1 MDKQNRRVAGR
12 DDANIRVKIFG
23 VRTELWILF
32 FAFNELIIGITTL
45 VFYKFVS
52 TDNQPSESGFSS
64 ILWVLL
70 YLLAVACQSKTM
82 FTFISI
88 FSISNALW
96 DFVLFYVRLVIVL
109 EPKQSYQLDN
119 IILFLFSWIKVFT
132 SFFETFVILKLGWCI
147 PDKEDDRRKIIKK
160 ILRETGPICENCTL
174 DDDQQIL
181 ENVKESMEQLRIS
194 LISEKDESSLT
205 SVIESS

>member
-1 MDKQNRRVAGR
+1 
-12 DDANIRVKIFG
+12 
-23 VRTELWILF
+23 
-32 FAFNELIIGITTL
+32 
-45 VFYKFVS
+45 
-52 TDNQPSESGFSS
+52 
-64 ILWVLL
+64 
-70 YLLAVACQSKTM
+70 M